1 MSIITKLSLSLQ
13 FNLFSKFASLHKYPR
28 SNCKASS
35 RLNMKPQTIMLFCIG
50 MVQSVAGL
58 ETLQSPGI
66 LIYLS
71 HVGTP
76 KTLLICMQD
85 CVSKCWDNSKY
96 VSACLKVNET
106 QCLCE
111 DADFQS
117 VRTAIFHLKCLANR
131 LQLVLQCLY
140 SQCQTTQF
148 GSAVH
153 RTLSACSDSGM
164 NALDTLP
171 PLIRNQGL
179 RKRSSPSNG
188 YVSGHLSVSAVKS
201 VARRSVSASAYV
213 SARPTRIAGRFPT
226 HA

>member
-1 MSIITKLSLSLQ
+1 
-13 FNLFSKFASLHKYPR
+13 
-28 SNCKASS
+28 
-35 RLNMKPQTIMLFCIG
+35 MKPQTTMFFCIG

-66 LIYLS
+66 LFCLS
-71 HVGTP
+71 HVGIPMTP
-76 KTLLICMQD
+76 LICMQD

-96 VSACLKVNET
+96 VSTCVKVNET

-117 VRTAIFHLKCLANR
+117 VRTAIFRIKGLAKR
-131 LQLVLQCLY
+131 PQVVLQCLY

-153 RTLSACSDSGM
+153 LTLSACSDSGM
-164 NALDTLP
+164 NALDALP
-171 PLIRNQGL
+171 PLIRHQGL
-179 RKRSSPSNG
+179 RKRGSPSND
-188 YVSGHLSVSAVKS
+188 YVPGHLSVSAVQS
-201 VARRSVSASAYV
+201 VARRSVSASAYI
-213 SARPTRIAGRFPT
+213 SARPTRITGRFPT